1 MGLDREALV
10 LCGATGLLVGLLVA
24 WLMYRRQRRM
34 SVELASLRAATAE
47 STTRI
52 AELQRYAGEQAQ
64 LLTNAYHER
73 ADLLAD
79 SAELRRKLKKRDDEL
94 DDVIQPD

>member
-1 MGLDREALV
+1 MGLAREV
-10 LCGATGLLVGLLVA
+10 IFLCCAAGLLVGLLVY
-24 WLMYRRQRRM
+24 WLMYRRQRRLT
-34 SVELASLRAATAE
+34 VELKSLRAATAD
-47 STTRI
+47 SAARI

-79 SAELRRKLKKRDDEL
+79 SAELRRKLKKRDDEF